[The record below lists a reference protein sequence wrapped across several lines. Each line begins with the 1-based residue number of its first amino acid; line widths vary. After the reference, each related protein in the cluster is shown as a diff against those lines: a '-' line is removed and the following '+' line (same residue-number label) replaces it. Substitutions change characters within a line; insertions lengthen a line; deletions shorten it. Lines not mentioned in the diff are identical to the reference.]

1 MEGFEG
7 NGMKLVKGS
16 LICSRTFFYQVV
28 LSSLCEIESD
38 NSSNNSQPTT
48 MHNVRYYYQH
58 SLLNEMIYRHQ
69 RNRLVY
75 VEGLKK
81 SSLCV

>member
-1 MEGFEG
+1 MEGLEG
-7 NGMKLVKGS
+7 NGMKLVEGS

-28 LSSLCEIESD
+28 LSSLCEIEIA
-38 NSSNNSQPTT
+38 NSSNNLHPTT
-48 MHNVRYYYQH
+48 MPHVRYYQH
-58 SLLNEMIYRHQ
+58 SLLNEMIYRQ
-69 RNRLVY
+69 QQNCLVY